1 MSKSTLTF
9 ISKFQNFKK
18 LNCWNELNCGTQICR
33 ATPGKKSTRRSR
45 DCGLIGTWTHKKRQ
59 NSRPG
64 CCSGKLVTS
73 ATNRPW
79 RQLTLVTSRQSIT
92 LAGRRKDA
100 VSFSWAAFFKSLLM
114 LNGTTSRLFFWI
126 LGRCFND
133 FPKFMSGCFD
143 SQRPVMPCHR
153 MNVVQYNVD
162 SQYKMSCSVQF
173 WSYF

>member
-9 ISKFQNFKK
+9 ISKSFKK
-18 LNCWNELNCGTQICR
+18 LNCWNELNCGTHICR
-33 ATPGKKSTRRSR
+33 ATPGKNRQGGHVTAAWLAREPIKKDKIAALGVVLASWSPRPQTDRDVNWRWWRHDSR
-45 DCGLIGTWTHKKRQ
+45 LHWPVDEKMRFPSLGLLIMR
-59 NSRPG
+59 
-64 CCSGKLVTS
+64 
-73 ATNRPW
+73 
-79 RQLTLVTSRQSIT
+79 
-92 LAGRRKDA
+92 
-100 VSFSWAAFFKSLLM
+100 
-114 LNGTTSRLFFWI
+114 NGTTSRLFFWI
-126 LGRCFND
+126 FGRCFND